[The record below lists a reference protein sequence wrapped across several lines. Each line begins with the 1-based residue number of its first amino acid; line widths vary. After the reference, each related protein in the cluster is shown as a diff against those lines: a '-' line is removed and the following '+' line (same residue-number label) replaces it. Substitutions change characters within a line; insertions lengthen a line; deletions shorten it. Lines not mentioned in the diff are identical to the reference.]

1 MFAYDALNSALD
13 TMDRFAKEAKIDED
27 GRCDGETAHDDGVI
41 AAEAATGSTADA
53 SELIKRTV
61 ALSAHQQ
68 FEESIMF
75 LRHDL
80 MRVSGD
86 AADADRFLV
95 SHHESE
101 AMADAYA
108 ARLIA
113 AERWDELIGFIDMVE
128 RDRPNQYTVMFPE
141 DLVAYEWE
149 SLREAAFEALGRW
162 DELRAMYRERIVEA
176 YDPSDLHTIAQLR
189 AISGRDWAGQVR
201 RIVTAYDDGSGRYA
215 RNPIYE
221 RLLVD
226 ERLSAEAERYCR
238 TFPDARADL
247 AAVL

>member
-1 MFAYDALNSALD
+1 
-13 TMDRFAKEAKIDED
+13 
-27 GRCDGETAHDDGVI
+27 
-41 AAEAATGSTADA
+41 
-53 SELIKRTV
+53 
-61 ALSAHQQ
+61 
-68 FEESIMF
+68 
-75 LRHDL
+75 
-80 MRVSGD
+80 
-86 AADADRFLV
+86 
-95 SHHESE
+95 
-101 AMADAYA
+101 MADAYA

-201 RIVTAYDDGSGRYA
+201 SIVTAYDDGSGRYA

-226 ERLSAEAERYCR
+226 ERLSAEQNA
-238 TFPDARADL
+238 TAARSRRPRRSRGGIVTRSS
-247 AAVL
+247 AAMDRRV